1 MKLSSFRYIAP
12 QCLKSMRNNGWMT
25 AAAIVTITISLFL
38 CGFFWLLLLNIN
50 ANVTDVENDVRV
62 LAYVDFDVV
71 PAQRSEIEQALELIS
86 GVAEVSFI
94 PKEQGIHTLQERYG
108 DSDLVES
115 LGGVNPLPDMYSLTA
130 LDPDQVSEIAK
141 AASEIE
147 GIYEVRYGEG
157 TVEKLLTLTDALR
170 KFGLVVM
177 GMLALCAVVLIAMAT
192 RLTIQTRKK
201 EIMVMKWVG
210 ATNAFIRWPFILEGM
225 ILGIVG
231 ALLALCLLLLLY
243 SRAAI
248 YVGLNLGFLSILPLE
263 AIWMPAT
270 WFTLA
275 AGFLLGL
282 IGSLLPLA
290 RFLDV

>member
-38 CGFFWLLLLNIN
+38 CAFFWLLLLNIN

-71 PAQRSEIEQALELIS
+71 PAQRSEIEHALELIS

-130 LDPDQVSEIAK
+130 LDPDQVSQIAK
-141 AASEIE
+141 AVGEIE

-225 ILGIVG
+225 LLGVVG

-243 SRAAI
+243 SRAVI
-248 YVGLNLGFLSILPLE
+248 YVGLNLGFVNILPLE
-263 AIWMPAT
+263 AIWMPAAC
-270 WFTLA
+270 FTLA

>member
-12 QCLKSMRNNGWMT
+12 QCFKSMRNNGWMT

-38 CGFFWLLLLNIN
+38 CTFFWIVLRNVN

-62 LAYVDFDVV
+62 LAYIDFDVV
-71 PAQRSEIEQALELIS
+71 PAERTEIEEQLRWIA
-86 GVAEVSFI
+86 GVADVQFI
-94 PKEQGIHTLQERYG
+94 PKEQGIQTLEERYH
-108 DSDLVES
+108 DTDLVAS
-115 LGGVNPLPDMYSLTA
+115 LGGVNPLPDMYSITA
-130 LDPDQVSEIAK
+130 IDADQVSAIAA

-147 GIYEVRYGEG
+147 GVYEVQYGEG
-157 TVEKLLTLTDALR
+157 TVEKLLTLTDAVR
-170 KFGLVVM
+170 RFGYVVM
-177 GMLALCAVVLIAMAT
+177 GLLAVCAVVLIAMAT

-225 ILGIVG
+225 ILGVVG
-231 ALLALCLLLLLY
+231 ALLALVLLLLLY
-243 SRAAI
+243 SRVALYAT
-248 YVGLNLGFLSILPLE
+248 VNLAFISILPMS
-263 AIWMPAT
+263 AIWGPAT
-270 WFTLA
+270 GFTLA

-282 IGSLLPLA
+282 IGSSLPLA

>member
-38 CGFFWLLLLNIN
+38 CAFFWLLLLNIN

-71 PAQRSEIEQALELIS
+71 PAQRSEIEHALELIS

-130 LDPDQVSEIAK
+130 LDPDQVSQIAK
-141 AASEIE
+141 AVGEIE

-225 ILGIVG
+225 LLGVVG

-243 SRAAI
+243 SRAVI
-248 YVGLNLGFLSILPLE
+248 YVGLNLGFVNILPLE

-270 WFTLA
+270 CFTLA